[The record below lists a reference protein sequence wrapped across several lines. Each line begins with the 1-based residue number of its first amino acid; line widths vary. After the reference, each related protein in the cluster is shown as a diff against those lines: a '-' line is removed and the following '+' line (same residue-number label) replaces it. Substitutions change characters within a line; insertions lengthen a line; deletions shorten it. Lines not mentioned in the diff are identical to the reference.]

1 MNEHAAPSSVY
12 GRRAAFMALYLL
24 VQAILIGTD
33 WRRPDHAFAFQMFK
47 ESSTVRLTLLRE
59 IESPNGQSTIVIP
72 VRHGEWT
79 APDAQGTRHKF
90 NWRDR
95 IKIWHLSMLDVRFAV
110 DSGAK
115 EELSRVQLALNDVA
129 SHIDDDVE
137 TRRLLVDVSLSE
149 NGRPPTVVR
158 LASVPRSRG
167 FHLAGVVSPEG
178 PAP

>member
-1 MNEHAAPSSVY
+1 
-12 GRRAAFMALYLL
+12 MALYLL
-24 VQAILIGTD
+24 MQAILIGTV
-33 WRRPDHAFAFQMFK
+33 WQRPDHAFAFQMFK

-59 IESPNGQSTIVIP
+59 IESPNGQGTVVLP
-72 VRHGEWT
+72 VHHGEWT
-79 APDAQGTRHKF
+79 APDAQGTRHKLS
-90 NWRDR
+90 WRDR
-95 IKIWHLSMLDVRFAV
+95 IKIWYLSMLDVRFAV

-129 SHIDDDVE
+129 GHIDDDTE

-158 LASVPRSRG
+158 LASAPRSRG
-167 FHLAGVVSPEG
+167 SRFAGAVSPEG